1 MKSQE
6 SMNSIIKNIVVYII
20 LFFVGDLFNSILWDV
35 LFRFIK
41 PTYSETY
48 IILRMIGC
56 IIITYSCFWIYTE
69 KCIHMKMKDFGIT
82 LDLKKWGVVLAV
94 ILPTFVVLVYLL
106 ICDTYVTTFPA
117 FQIILMII
125 ASILAAL
132 KAGILEEILFRGYI
146 MRLLEI
152 MWGKHVAIIIPSFV
166 FSLFHIPSMDT
177 FSMAGVILLITSG
190 TLVGIMF
197 SLAAYKGNSISNSVL
212 MHTIWNF
219 TMVTSVLHIST
230 KQSAYGE
237 PIISLII
244 PNDNILL
251 TGAGFGVEA
260 SGVAIGGY
268 IIVCLLIKLLYRGSK
283 K

>member
-6 SMNSIIKNIVVYII
+6 CRNSIIKNIVVYII
-20 LFFVGDLFNSILWDV
+20 LFFVGDLLNSILWDV

-48 IILRMIGC
+48 TILRMIGC
-56 IIITYSCFWIYTE
+56 IIITYICFWIYTE

-82 LDLKKWGVVLAV
+82 FDLKKWGVVLAV

-106 ICDTYVTTFPA
+106 ICDTYVTMFPT
-117 FQIILMII
+117 FQISLMIM

-132 KAGILEEILFRGYI
+132 KAGILEEILFRGCI

-152 MWGKHVAIIIPSFV
+152 RWGKYVAISIPSFV
-166 FSLFHIPSMDT
+166 FSLLHIPSMDT
-177 FSMAGVILLITSG
+177 FSMTGVILLITSG

-237 PIISLII
+237 PIISIII
-244 PNDNILL
+244 PNTI
-251 TGAGFGVEA
+251 
-260 SGVAIGGY
+260 SY
-268 IIVCLLIKLLYRGSK
+268 
-283 K
+283 